1 MLQQGIIQHSNSAF
15 ASSVLLVKKKDH
27 SWRFCVDYRQ
37 LNAITVKG
45 KYPVPII
52 EELLDELSGASY
64 FTTLDLQAGFHQ
76 IRMKEGEEYKIA
88 FQTHFGQFE
97 FRVMS
102 FGLTGAPG
110 TFRAL

>member
-15 ASSVLLVKKKDH
+15 ASPVLLVKKKDH
-27 SWRFCVDYRQ
+27 SWRFCVDYLL

-45 KYPVPII
+45 KYPIPII

-76 IRMKEGEEYKIA
+76 IWMKEGGI
-88 FQTHFGQFE
+88 
-97 FRVMS
+97 
-102 FGLTGAPG
+102 
-110 TFRAL
+110 

>member
-1 MLQQGIIQHSNSAF
+1 M
-15 ASSVLLVKKKDH
+15 KKKGH
-27 SWRFCVDYRQ
+27 SWCFCVDYRQ
-37 LNAITVKG
+37 LNVITVKG

-64 FTTLDLQAGFHQ
+64 FTTLDLQAAFHQ
-76 IRMKEGEEYKIA
+76 IRMKEGEEYKTA

-97 FRVMS
+97 FCVMS

-110 TFRAL
+110 TF